1 MTHSGVSQAVQVV
14 RGRFRERL
22 IRPRVGWRRAAETV
36 WGPLLTLAALIV
48 LDLLA
53 RAGTPVL
60 EWFPVLLLTVV
71 ISGYLGG
78 LRTALISAVLT
89 VLYGIH
95 FLAEPGMPLRYQ
107 PSGAMSLLVVGLI
120 APGVAVLVSRLHDA
134 ARRGRDA
141 ELSRAEAEALDRRV
155 SLLSQASTTLASSL
169 DYEVTLRELA
179 RALVPTLG
187 DWCTIHAIDER
198 NTPHFIAGAHRDP
211 ARDLLV
217 RVLCEY
223 GERRIPFGAPA
234 PGQPI
239 EVTEEL
245 LRALAQD
252 DEHRKL
258 YRSLKPSLG
267 SADSA
272 AGSEPARRRAHPG
285 DEPGICAGLRRA
297 GRAPSPVEL
306 GERAELR
313 GRRRP
318 RVPPGARGGAA
329 PPPAVRGQ
337 SAADVDLRRGDPGVP
352 RGQRRGGPPLRV
364 LARRIPRHDHHGRPP
379 RRRNRPHRRSATR
392 PAVPRPPS
400 PGTSGR
406 TAP

>member
-1 MTHSGVSQAVQVV
+1 
-14 RGRFRERL
+14 
-22 IRPRVGWRRAAETV
+22 
-36 WGPLLTLAALIV
+36 
-48 LDLLA
+48 
-53 RAGTPVL
+53 
-60 EWFPVLLLTVV
+60 
-71 ISGYLGG
+71 
-78 LRTALISAVLT
+78 
-89 VLYGIH
+89 
-95 FLAEPGMPLRYQ
+95 
-107 PSGAMSLLVVGLI
+107 MSLLVVGLI

-234 PGQPI
+234 PGQ
-239 EVTEEL
+239 TDRGHR
-245 LRALAQD
+245 RAAPGPGPGRRASQALPVAQA
-252 DEHRKL
+252 L
-258 YRSLKPSLG
+258 VG

-285 DEPGICAGLRRA
+285 DEPGICAGASASRTCATPASWASGLRFAVGA
-297 GRAPSPVEL
+297 GHVFHR
-306 GERAELR
+306 
-313 GRRRP
+313 
-318 RVPPGARGGAA
+318 GARGGA
-329 PPPAVRGQ
+329 PPTACC
-337 SAADVDLRRGDPGVP
+337 S
-352 RGQRRGGPPLRV
+352 
-364 LARRIPRHDHHGRPP
+364 RPI
-379 RRRNRPHRRSATR
+379 RSRCGSSTWRPWSSSRSTTRRSGTTATR
-392 PAVPRPPS
+392 ATNSS
-400 PGTSGR
+400 P
-406 TAP
+406 